1 MVNCLTN
8 SFVSG
13 NFTVS
18 GQTILNGPIKL
29 NQIKKGIKSLKISFL
44 KFMKDP
50 FKIINF
56 MEKVFTLGQ
65 MDEIIMENGFKEKW
79 VEKEPLLGK
88 MVEFIVDFISK
99 IWSTVKGNYHGQME
113 EF

>member
-1 MVNCLTN
+1 MDFLMRE
-8 SFVSG
+8 SFFKAFRTELVTR
-13 NFTVS
+13 N
-18 GQTILNGPIKL
+18 GQIKLNIQDNMKKEKNVGKVGYNGPIKL

-65 MDEIIMENGFKEKW
+65 MDEIIMENGFKEK
-79 VEKEPLLGK
+79 
-88 MVEFIVDFISK
+88 
-99 IWSTVKGNYHGQME
+99 
-113 EF
+113 